1 MRVRVVTVVQFS
13 ERSCEVT
20 MQAADVLVTS
30 ECLLFLSTVLPYS
43 VPSWTERMKWMIPRK
58 LCWSKVGAI
67 RIVVQKNKRNGQEH
81 V

>member
-30 ECLLFLSTVLPYS
+30 ECLLFVSTVLPYS
-43 VPSWTERMKWMIPRK
+43 VPSLTELMQRMIP
-58 LCWSKVGAI
+58 
-67 RIVVQKNKRNGQEH
+67 QKPC
-81 V
+81 

>member
-30 ECLLFLSTVLPYS
+30 ECLLFVSTVLPYS
-43 VPSWTERMKWMIPRK
+43 VPSLTELMQRMIP
-58 LCWSKVGAI
+58 
-67 RIVVQKNKRNGQEH
+67 Q
-81 V
+81 